1 MEENKQAICDKLAEA
16 LRLTRNCRDDLIGL
30 EYEPTREQ
38 VTVHFIGGDIP
49 VNVAMD
55 SGTAMIRDIMRALP

>member
-1 MEENKQAICDKLAEA
+1 MNENKQAICDNLAEA
-16 LRLTRNCRDDLIGL
+16 LKLTRNCYDLIGI
-30 EYEPTREQ
+30 EYDREGEQ
-38 VTVHFIGGDIP
+38 CVAHFIGGDVT